1 MTESAFTVL
10 ANRPLRRIFISAGE
24 PSGDVHGA
32 NLIRAMARLHPN
44 VEFVGYG
51 GDRMAAAGCQI
62 LYPLCQLAVMGIWR
76 VLANLPRFCEIVSR
90 ADRWFG
96 RHKPDAVVLIDYPGM
111 NWWLA
116 RRAHYRG
123 IPVVY
128 FVPPQIWAWA
138 TWRVSKM
145 RRWVDHVL
153 CTLPFEETWYRERGV
168 NAHFIGHPFFDE
180 VRSQPMDADFLGEQ
194 RKRGGP
200 IVGLLP
206 GSRTQE
212 VINNFRT
219 MIRTAIRLQRR
230 LPDVRFLVACYK
242 QAHRNFVLQTLGQ
255 HALPIETYVGR
266 TPEIIHLADACVAVS
281 GSVSLELLHHLKP
294 TAVVYKIGSFG
305 LRLAHRLLASKY
317 ITLVNLLADR
327 ELFPE
332 YLTDRCE
339 SRAIAAQLHEW
350 LTDSASHFHLR
361 EQLRSL
367 RDRVGQPGACDR
379 AARHLLGV
387 VGLQPLPQSRLAA

>member
-1 MTESAFTVL
+1 MTRFSVPR
-10 ANRPLRRIFISAGE
+10 RPELRNRRIFISAGE
-24 PSGDVHGA
+24 PSGDLHGA
-32 NLIRAMARLHPN
+32 NLIRAMSRLHPN

-51 GDRMAAAGCQI
+51 GDRMAAAGCEI
-62 LYPLCQLAVMGIWR
+62 LYPLCHLAVMGIWR
-76 VLANLPRFCEIVSR
+76 VLAHLPKFCEIVSR

-116 RRAHYRG
+116 RRAHYHG

-138 TWRVSKM
+138 TWRVRKM
-145 RRWVDHVL
+145 QRWVDHVL
-153 CTLPFEETWYRERGV
+153 CTLPFEESWYRDRGV
-168 NAHFIGHPFFDE
+168 NAHFIGHPYFDE
-180 VRSQPMDADFLGEQ
+180 VRSQRMDHEFIRAQEQ
-194 RKRGGP
+194 QGGP

-212 VINNFRT
+212 VTHNFKT
-219 MIRTAIRLQRR
+219 MIRTAMRLKRR
-230 LPDVRFLVACYK
+230 VPEVRFLVACYK
-242 QAHRNFVLQTLGQ
+242 EAHRDLVLQTLGQ
-255 HALPIETYVGR
+255 HSVPIETHVGR

-294 TAVVYKIGSFG
+294 TAVVYKIGSFW
-305 LRLAHRLLASKY
+305 LKLSQRLLASKY
-317 ITLVNLLADR
+317 ITLVNLLADQ

-332 YLTDRCE
+332 YLTDHCE

-350 LTDSASHFHLR
+350 LTNDAAR
-361 EQLRSL
+361 TQLRDQLRAL
-367 RDRVGQPGACDR
+367 RDRVGQPGACER
-379 AARHLLGV
+379 AARYLLDV
-387 VGLQPLPQSRLAA
+387 VDCQPITEAYLAA

>member
-1 MTESAFTVL
+1 MQRSPLTIL
-10 ANRPLRRIFISAGE
+10 PDRPLRRIFISAGE
-24 PSGDVHGA
+24 PSGDLHGA
-32 NLIRAMARLHPN
+32 NLIRAMSRLHPN

-51 GDRMAAAGCQI
+51 GDRMAAAGCRI

-76 VLANLPRFCEIVSR
+76 VLAHLPQFCEIVSR

-116 RRAHYRG
+116 RRAHYHG
-123 IPVVY
+123 IPVIY

-138 TWRVSKM
+138 TWRVKKM
-145 RRWVDHVL
+145 QRWVDHVL

-168 NAHFIGHPFFDE
+168 NAQFIGHPYFDE
-180 VRSQPMDADFLGEQ
+180 VRGQRMDRDFLRTQQE
-194 RKRGGP
+194 RGGP

-212 VINNFRT
+212 VTHNFRT
-219 MIRTAIRLQRR
+219 MVRTALRLQRR
-230 LPDVRFLVACYK
+230 VPQIRFLVACYK
-242 QAHRNFVLQTLGQ
+242 EAHRSLVLQALGQ
-255 HALPIETYVGR
+255 HSLPIETHVGR

-281 GSVSLELLHHLKP
+281 GSVSLELLYHLKP
-294 TAVVYKIGSFG
+294 TAVVYKVGSFG
-305 LRLAHRLLASKY
+305 LRLAQRLLASKY

-332 YLTDRCE
+332 YLSDKCE
-339 SRAIAAQLHEW
+339 SRAIAAQLYEW
-350 LTDSASHFHLR
+350 LTNASARTQLCD
-361 EQLRSL
+361 QLRRL
-367 RDRVGQPGACDR
+367 RDQVGQPGACDR
-379 AARHLLGV
+379 AARYALGV
-387 VGLQPLPQSRLAA
+387 VGLSPSIDTTVAA